1 MVMDSLF
8 QEPVINQCLNIT
20 ILCLIQYSTGWL
32 AKNKGVKVNYTRK
45 INHFTLFLVP
55 ILLGHGYVYEESFGL
70 FVLGALLAIF
80 KFIFYI
86 KPVRARINFIAMM
99 FHSFDRPEDR
109 PYTLLWLTTQTAAGY
124 LIILPMCI
132 LFRHYNLLHLVL
144 IPIII
149 YGIGDGLAEPV
160 GITFGRYK
168 YYVQALFTQKKY
180 FRTLE
185 GSACVFITS
194 LLVILAYYSHFT
206 PFQLLVALGTIPLLM
221 TLAEAL
227 SPHTWDSPFMFLV
240 GYLSLF
246 GVAIL

>member
-1 MVMDSLF
+1 MDSLLSL
-8 QEPVINQCLNIT
+8 PVLTTQLLNII
-20 ILCLIQYSTGWL
+20 ILIVIQCITGYL
-32 AKNKGVKVNYTRK
+32 AVHKKIKVNYTRK
-45 INHFTLFLVP
+45 INHFTLFLIP
-55 ILLGHGYVYEESFGL
+55 ILLGRGYVYEESFGL

-86 KPVRARINFIAMM
+86 KPIRKRIKVIAMM
-99 FHSFDRPEDR
+99 FRSFDRPEDR

-124 LIILPMCI
+124 LIILPMSI
-132 LFRHYNLLHLVL
+132 LFREHNLLHLVL

-160 GITFGRYK
+160 GITFGKYK
-168 YYVQALFTQKKY
+168 YYVQALFTEKKY

-194 LLVILAYYSHFT
+194 LIVILAHYMHFST
-206 PFQLLVALGTIPLLM
+206 LQLIVALGTIPLLM
-221 TLAEAL
+221 TLAEAF

-246 GVAIL
+246 GVSIL